1 MAAERDKRLPVEYAG
16 LHGWRNWP
24 GGHRPSLRETT
35 QGKDIPVNDT
45 ASEADRVERP
55 HRSRRDSGATF
66 VELLVSIVLLG
77 TVVVGVLTAVR
88 ASVIGSKLE
97 RDHAKAHQWL
107 QSASENVRA
116 TQRWGCDTY
125 TEAQIRSHYQ
135 DILRAAADNP
145 SGWPDDRI
153 EIVGPI
159 KFWDGEDYY
168 PPPECFDNA
177 GTYLQLIQVQV
188 VSADG
193 DIIESVQ
200 VVKRD

>member
-1 MAAERDKRLPVEYAG
+1 VAELAGAAIVRRT
-16 LHGWRNWP
+16 
-24 GGHRPSLRETT
+24 RETT
-35 QGKDIPVNDT
+35 RGEDTPVNED
-45 ASEADRVERP
+45 ASSADRAKRSAVA
-55 HRSRRDSGATF
+55 SRRDRGATF

-125 TEAQIRSHYQ
+125 TEAQIRTHYQ
-135 DILRAAADNP
+135 DIIRAAADNP

-153 EIVGPI
+153 VVVGPI

-168 PPPECFDNA
+168 PPPSCFDNA
-177 GTYLQLIQVQV
+177 GTYLQLIEVQV
-188 VSADG
+188 TNADG